1 MLPMTDT
8 NQENALLLRNT
19 MKTVFPDLQVI
30 YNFRPKWM
38 RSDRIAVYFPQPN
51 VGVEFSYDGSDP
63 SLGRKWTSC
72 KEHGTALYI
81 LIAADIEQNKFDGLR
96 RLINTR
102 TKQKPKATKE
112 PRR

>member
-1 MLPMTDT
+1 MTDT

-72 KEHGTALYI
+72 KEHGTALCI
-81 LIAADIEQNKFDGLR
+81 LIAADIEQNRFDGLL
-96 RLINTR
+96 RLINAR
-102 TKQKPKATKE
+102 IKRKPKAIKK